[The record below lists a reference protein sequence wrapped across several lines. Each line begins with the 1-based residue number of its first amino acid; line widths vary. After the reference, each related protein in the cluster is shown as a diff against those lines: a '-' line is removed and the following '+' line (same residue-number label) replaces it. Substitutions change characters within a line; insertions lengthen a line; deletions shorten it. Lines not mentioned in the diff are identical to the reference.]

1 MLKKLSAILGTSLL
15 ALALSVPAFAAEKPI
30 SVYVNGT
37 NLTFPAGTPYLDN
50 NSVLV
55 PFRVVFEKLGM
66 QVLWDASTGTVTGTS
81 DTLTITLKIGS
92 KLATVNGTVKKLTV
106 APVSSN
112 GTTYIPLRFVA
123 EATGGSAV
131 WDASSRSV
139 QITTAV
145 STAADDEQAI
155 TALIRQAIQYYNE
168 EKAVSYYN
176 LIDDADSFSDEV
188 TSLNYFFKNYDMR
201 TTIETLKVLN
211 VQGDEATAYTVEKDV
226 RAGGYYLPDER
237 NEYLYSLVR
246 VNNGSWKISEITNQ
260 DNTVLLTKE
269 QAMKTTDIAQ
279 GHAALIK
286 DNLSKYFQAMTAEN
300 VDATLALMSSYGEE
314 YDAAKKEA
322 LQEFFKQL
330 DLRYTLNNSNIYYYD
345 AAAGEAAVY
354 AETTVKEDK
363 TGESVEQP
371 MLFIFYQTETG
382 GWTIDDFYYL
392 D

>member
-1 MLKKLSAILGTSLL
+1 MKKISAILGTSLL

-50 NSVLV
+50 DSVLV

-66 QVLWDASTGTVTGTS
+66 QVLWDAATGTVTGTS
-81 DTLTITLKIGS
+81 DNLTITLKIGS

-145 STAADDEQAI
+145 STAASDEQAI

-168 EKAVSYYN
+168 EKAVSYYS
-176 LIDDADSFSDEV
+176 LIDDADSFSDDV

-211 VQGDEATAYTVEKDV
+211 VQGDEATAYTVEKEV

-246 VNNGSWKISEITNQ
+246 VNGSWKISEITNQ
-260 DNTVLLTKE
+260 DSTVLLTKE
-269 QAMKTTDIAQ
+269 QAMKTTDIPQ

-286 DNLSKYFQAMTAEN
+286 DNLSKYFQAMSAEN
-300 VDATLALMSSYGEE
+300 VDATLAQMSSYSEE
-314 YDAAKKEA
+314 YNAARKES
-322 LQEFFKQL
+322 LQEFFNQL
-330 DLRYTLNNSNIYYYD
+330 DLSYTLNNSNIYYYD

-354 AETTVKEDK
+354 AETNIKDAK
-363 TGESVEQP
+363 TGENVEQP

>member
-1 MLKKLSAILGTSLL
+1 MKKLSAILGTSLL

-66 QVLWDASTGTVTGTS
+66 QVLWDAATGTVTGTS
-81 DTLTITLKIGS
+81 DNLTITLKIGS

-145 STAADDEQAI
+145 STAASDEQAI

-188 TSLNYFFKNYDMR
+188 ASLNYFFKNYDMR

-246 VNNGSWKISEITNQ
+246 VNGAWKISEITNQ
-260 DNTVLLTKE
+260 DSTVLLTKE
-269 QAMKTTDIAQ
+269 QAMKTTDIPQ
-279 GHAALIK
+279 GHAAIIK
-286 DNLSKYFQAMTAEN
+286 DNLSKYFQAMTSEN
-300 VDATLALMSSYGEE
+300 VDATLAQMSSYGEE
-314 YDAAKKEA
+314 YDAAKKES

>member
-1 MLKKLSAILGTSLL
+1 MKKLSAILGTSLL

-66 QVLWDASTGTVTGTS
+66 QVLWDAATGTVTGTS
-81 DTLTITLKIGS
+81 DNLTITLKIGS

-145 STAADDEQAI
+145 STAASDEQAI

-246 VNNGSWKISEITNQ
+246 VNGAWKISEITNQ
-260 DNTVLLTKE
+260 DSTVLLTKE
-269 QAMKTTDIAQ
+269 QAMKTTDIPQ
-279 GHAALIK
+279 GHAAIIK
-286 DNLSKYFQAMTAEN
+286 DNLTKYFQAMTSEN
-300 VDATLALMSSYGEE
+300 VDATLAQMSSYGEE
-314 YDAAKKEA
+314 YDAAKKES

-330 DLRYTLNNSNIYYYD
+330 DLRYTLNNTNIYYYD

>member
-1 MLKKLSAILGTSLL
+1 MKKLSAILGTSLL

-66 QVLWDASTGTVTGTS
+66 QVLWDAATGTVTGTS
-81 DTLTITLKIGS
+81 DNLTITLKIGS

-145 STAADDEQAI
+145 STAASDEQAI

-188 TSLNYFFKNYDMR
+188 ASLNYFFKNYDMR

-246 VNNGSWKISEITNQ
+246 VNGAWKISEITNQ
-260 DNTVLLTKE
+260 DSTVLLTKE
-269 QAMKTTDIAQ
+269 QAMKTTDIPQ

-300 VDATLALMSSYGEE
+300 VDATLAQMSSYGEE
-314 YDAAKKEA
+314 YDAAKKES

>member
-246 VNNGSWKISEITNQ
+246 VNGSWKISEITNQ

>member
-1 MLKKLSAILGTSLL
+1 MKKCSAIIGTSLL

-81 DTLTITLKIGS
+81 SSLTISLKIGS

-123 EATGGSAV
+123 EATGGTAV
-131 WDASSRSV
+131 WDASGRSV
-139 QITTAV
+139 KITTAA
-145 STAADDEQAI
+145 STAATDEQAI
-155 TALIRQAIQYYNE
+155 TALIRQAVQYYNE
-168 EKAVSYYN
+168 EKTISYYS
-176 LIDDADSFSDEV
+176 LIDDADSFGDQIS
-188 TSLNYFFKNYDMR
+188 SLNNFFQNYDIK
-201 TTIETLKVLN
+201 TTIEELKVLSI
-211 VQGDEATAYTVEKDV
+211 QGNEATAYTVEKEI
-226 RAGGYYLPDER
+226 RTGGYYLPDER
-237 NEYLYSLVR
+237 SEYLYSLVR
-246 VNNGSWKISEITNQ
+246 VNGTWKISEITNE
-260 DNTVLLTKE
+260 DRTVLLTKE
-269 QAMKTTDIAQ
+269 QGMKSAGVPQGQADI
-279 GHAALIK
+279 IK
-286 DNLSKYFQAMTAEN
+286 DNLSKYFLAMTAKN
-300 VDATLALMSSYGEE
+300 VDATLAQMYSYGED
-314 YDAAKKEA
+314 YDAESRSS
-322 LQEFFKQL
+322 LQEFFSEY
-330 DLRYTLNNSNIYYYD
+330 DLSYVLNNSNIFYY
-345 AAAGEAAVY
+345 ANGEAAVY
-354 AETTVKEDK
+354 AETTLKDAE

-382 GWTIDDFYYL
+382 TWMIDDFYYL

>member
-1 MLKKLSAILGTSLL
+1 MKKLSAILGTSLL